1 MQFIS
6 YITLRLENWRFK
18 KLDIKVYGK
27 SIFDN
32 EIESLIK
39 VRERIGNELA
49 EVSELILHCKGK
61 VVITGI
67 GKSGIIGKKIAATL
81 ASTGTPTVFMNSAE
95 GLHGDLGMI
104 GSRDVVIAISNSG
117 NSDEVISILPSIKEI
132 GSKLVAMTGNPNS
145 KLGKAA
151 DFILDVGVDSEG
163 CPLNLAPMAST
174 TCTLV
179 MGDALAAV
187 LIKLRDF
194 RPENFAL
201 YHPGGSLG
209 KRLLMKVGDVM
220 HKGEDIPLCIESS
233 SMDEVVLIMTK
244 KRLGTVCV
252 MEGTRMTGIITEG
265 DVRRALAR
273 REEFFNLRAGD
284 IMTKKYSKIEADRM
298 AIDALDLMENRE
310 SQISVLPVFHQ
321 GELVGVVRIHDLLN
335 VVGR

>member
-6 YITLRLENWRFK
+6 YITLKLGNWRFD
-18 KLDIKVYGK
+18 KLDIKIYGK

-104 GSRDVVIAISNSG
+104 GNRDVVIAISNSG

-132 GSKLVAMTGNPNS
+132 GAKLVAMTGNPNS
-145 KLGKAA
+145 RLGKAA
-151 DFILDVGVDSEG
+151 DFVLNVGVDSEG

-194 RPENFAL
+194 KPENFAL

-220 HKGEDIPLCIESS
+220 HRGEDIPTCIESS
-233 SMDEVVLIMTK
+233 SMDEVVMIMTK

-252 MEGTRMTGIITEG
+252 MEGTRMLGIITEG

-273 REEFFNLRAGD
+273 REEFFNLRAED
-284 IMTKKYSKIEADRM
+284 IMTKKYSRIESTRM

-310 SQISVLPVFHQ
+310 SQISVLPVFQ
-321 GELVGVVRIHDLLN
+321 EGELVGVVRIHDLLN

>member
-1 MQFIS
+1 M
-6 YITLRLENWRFK
+6 
-18 KLDIKVYGK
+18 DIKIYGK

-104 GSRDVVIAISNSG
+104 AAKDVVIAISNSG

-132 GSKLVAMTGNPNS
+132 GAKIIAMTGNPNS

-151 DFILDVGVDSEG
+151 DFILNVGVDSEG

-194 RPENFAL
+194 KPENFAL

-220 HKGEDIPLCIESS
+220 HKGEDIPICIESS
-233 SMDEVVLIMTK
+233 SMDEVVMVMTK

-252 MEGTRMTGIITEG
+252 MDGTHMRGIITEG

-273 REEFFNLRAGD
+273 REEFFNLKAQD
-284 IMTKKYSKIEADRM
+284 IMTKKYSKIESHRM
-298 AIDALDLMENRE
+298 AIDALDIMENRE
-310 SQISVLPVFHQ
+310 SQISILPVFQ
-321 GELVGVVRIHDLLN
+321 EGELVGVVRIHDLLN